1 MTTFEQIKGAV
12 FDLDGVITDTARFH
26 SQAWKQIADKV
37 GAGWDDDLA
46 DSLKGIDRMASLDLI
61 LKHGGKQNDFS
72 DAEKEALATEKNTRY
87 LKLVDTLT
95 PADILPGIQAF
106 LDALQAGGYKL
117 ALASASK
124 NAPRVLKNLGLTE
137 YFPHIVDPA
146 TLTHGKPD
154 PEIFV
159 KAAASIDLAPEAC
172 IGIEDAAAGVQGIN
186 AAGEVSVGIGDAEV
200 LHEADIIFPSTAELT
215 LPNIKAA
222 MEKGDVNA

>member
-1 MTTFEQIKGAV
+1 MTTFEQLKGAV

-37 GAGWDDDLA
+37 GDGWDEELA
-46 DSLKGIDRMASLDLI
+46 DALKGIDRMASLDLI
-61 LKHGGKQNDFS
+61 LKHGGKQHDFTP
-72 DAEKEALATEKNTRY
+72 AEKTALATEKNTRY
-87 LKLVDTLT
+87 LQLVDTLT
-95 PADILPGIQAF
+95 PADILPGIQDF
-106 LDALQAGGYKL
+106 LDALRAGGYKL

-124 NAPRVLKNLGLTE
+124 NAPRVLKNLGLTD

-159 KAAASIDLAPEAC
+159 KAAESIDLAPEAC

-186 AAGEVSVGIGDAEV
+186 AAGELSIGIGDAEE
-200 LHEADIIFPSTAELT
+200 LHEACIVFPSTAELT

-222 MEKGDVNA
+222 MEKGDVHA